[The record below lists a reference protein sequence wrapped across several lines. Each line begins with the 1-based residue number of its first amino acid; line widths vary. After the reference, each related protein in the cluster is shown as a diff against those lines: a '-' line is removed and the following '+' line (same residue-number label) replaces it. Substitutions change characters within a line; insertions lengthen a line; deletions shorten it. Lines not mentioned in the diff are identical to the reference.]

1 VKGQHPARRIGAF
14 LERAVLGFL
23 YFVFALPFA
32 GFIRFFADPLRIK
45 NPPAE
50 WLDRPD
56 EVFDIPSARK
66 R

>member
-1 VKGQHPARRIGAF
+1 MKGQHLARRIGAF
-14 LERAVLGFL
+14 LERGLLAIL
-23 YFVFALPFA
+23 YFVFALPF
-32 GFIRFFADPLRIK
+32 GYFARLFTDRLRIK